1 MRGGIQALG
10 LTYFYLQSIEKTFT
24 LYNNLFDEFKEQDN
38 QTLFLA
44 AVAAVGAGHKK
55 NAATLMQL
63 SKLEAPTNYETR
75 IANGILYL
83 QENNYNAAASQ
94 FTTIGNSG
102 IISEFFD
109 FKIDTE
115 KLLNR

>member
-1 MRGGIQALG
+1 MPLH
-10 LTYFYLQSIEKTFT
+10 FCNSP
-24 LYNNLFDEFKEQDN
+24 N
-38 QTLFLA
+38 
-44 AVAAVGAGHKK
+44 
-55 NAATLMQL
+55 
-63 SKLEAPTNYETR
+63 SKQAPTNYETR